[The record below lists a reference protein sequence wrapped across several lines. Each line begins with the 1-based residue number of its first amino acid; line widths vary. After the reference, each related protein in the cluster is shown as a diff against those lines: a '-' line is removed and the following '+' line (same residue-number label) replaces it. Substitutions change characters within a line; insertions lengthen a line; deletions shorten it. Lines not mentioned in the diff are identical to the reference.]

1 MAEVL
6 TKAAI
11 KAELKRRI
19 AWFERAYGFNAETT
33 AANFELNSN
42 VYLAIQFGRYRALT
56 EMLWQ
61 VENRMFI
68 HGFVC

>member
-1 MAEVL
+1 MAEAL
-6 TKAAI
+6 TKTAL

-19 AWFERAYGFNAETT
+19 AWFERAYGFSDETT
-33 AANFELNSN
+33 AAGIVHSSN
-42 VYLAIQFGRYRALT
+42 ARLAIQYGRYRALT